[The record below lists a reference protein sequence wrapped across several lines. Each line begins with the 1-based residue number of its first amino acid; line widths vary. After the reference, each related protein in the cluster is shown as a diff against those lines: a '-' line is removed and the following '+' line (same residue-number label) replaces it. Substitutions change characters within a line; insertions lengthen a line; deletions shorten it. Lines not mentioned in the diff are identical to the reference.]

1 MLKQV
6 TDKEPAARKSAR
18 VVLCK
23 LKESHV
29 SSASLESWQ
38 TFVVTILGKA
48 LVLQIGKGQ
57 KISARV
63 EIEAG
68 FFLIV

>member
-38 TFVVTILGKA
+38 TFIVTILGKG
-48 LVLQIGKGQ
+48 LVLQIGR
-57 KISARV
+57 A
-63 EIEAG
+63 
-68 FFLIV
+68 L